1 LELGKTIGSACKEP
15 MAIRRLLMY
24 SQDGMG
30 LGHLRRSSNIAHE
43 VLERTG
49 ESEVLILADS
59 PATRIFA
66 PRRGI
71 DVLKL
76 PTIVKAGSAS
86 WKSTNWR
93 TGSLS
98 IDVAQ
103 LVALRAHVILQV
115 FRAFQ
120 PHAFLIDHM
129 PVGALGELKP
139 TLDFALHHP
148 ARCRL
153 YLGLRDILDTPAVIR
168 RAWTELGAYDY
179 LDAFDA
185 VMIYGNRDIYDSAAA
200 YRLLPQARRIVYCD
214 YVAPRSQHVLA
225 DNSSHDPFIL
235 FTGGGGADAFPLADN
250 FLRALPLISFKSRMG
265 ALVLTGPNMPP
276 EERAALEAR
285 AVPGVRIEGDREIR
299 DEWFQRASAVVTMGG
314 YNSLCEVLK
323 WRKKA
328 LVVPRPGPS
337 AEQGTRSRLF
347 AERGLVRV
355 LEPGDLCPERLA
367 EELGRLLGDG
377 LPDPANIP
385 TLHGAHRAATILLE
399 EGAGFDE
406 QIAER
411 LLPSSGN
418 GALAALDPP
427 RRGHRTATGTT
438 Q

>member
-1 LELGKTIGSACKEP
+1 
-15 MAIRRLLMY
+15 MALRRLLMY

-30 LGHLRRSSNIAHE
+30 LGHLRRSSNIAQE
-43 VLERTG
+43 VLERTD
-49 ESEVLILADS
+49 EIEVLILADS

-76 PTIVKAGSAS
+76 PTVVKSGSAS

-98 IDVAQ
+98 LDVAH
-103 LVALRAHVILQV
+103 LFELRAHVILQV
-115 FRAFQ
+115 FRDFQ
-120 PHAFLIDHM
+120 PDAFLIDHM

-139 TLDFALHHP
+139 TLDFALDDP
-148 ARCRL
+148 TQCRL
-153 YLGLRDILDTPAVIR
+153 YLGLRDILDTPAVIK

-185 VMIYGNRDIYDSAAA
+185 VMIYGSRDIYDSATA
-200 YRLLPQARRIVYCD
+200 YRLLPRARRIVYCD
-214 YVAPRSQHVLA
+214 YVAPRSQHVLE

-235 FTGGGGADAFPLADN
+235 FTGGGGADAFPLADT
-250 FLRALPLISFKSRMG
+250 FLRALPLVPSESRMG
-265 ALVLTGPNMPP
+265 SLVFTGPNMAP
-276 EERAALEAR
+276 EERAGLAAR
-285 AVPGVRIEGDREIR
+285 AVPGVRIVGDRELS
-299 DEWFQRASAVVTMGG
+299 DEWIQRASAVVTMGG

-347 AERGLVRV
+347 AERGLVRM
-355 LEPGDLCPERLA
+355 LEPGDLRPERLA

-377 LPDPANIP
+377 LPNPANIP
-385 TLHGAHRAATILLE
+385 TLHGARRAATILLE
-399 EGAGFDE
+399 DGAGFGE
-406 QIAER
+406 QAAER
-411 LLPSSGN
+411 LLPSGGN
-418 GALAALDPP
+418 GALAAELDPP
-427 RRGHRTATGTT
+427 RRGRRMATGTT